1 MTGASTV
8 TEVGGTVALQY
19 TPRGLEVT
27 MPPRE
32 ITIGWGEDTC
42 CDGCLSRLP
51 AGAPAWAGDELLCA
65 HCQGDAD
72 LRAAGEVPPAAPV
85 ALSQA

>member
-1 MTGASTV
+1 MTAASTV
-8 TEVGGTVALQY
+8 TKVTGIVALHR

-27 MPPRE
+27 APPRE

-42 CDGCLSRLP
+42 CDGCLSPQP

-72 LRAAGEVPPAAPV
+72 LRAGEVTPAPPV
-85 ALSQA
+85 TLSPA